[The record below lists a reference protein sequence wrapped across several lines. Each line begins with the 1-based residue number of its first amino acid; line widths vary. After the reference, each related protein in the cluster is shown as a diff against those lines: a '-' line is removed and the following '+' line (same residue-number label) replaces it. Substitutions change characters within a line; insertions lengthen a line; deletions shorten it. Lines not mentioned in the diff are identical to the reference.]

1 MPPRDAERTVQ
12 SSVLDRLID
21 TEPERTGDPPTTWAQ
36 SVRELKRALRRD
48 LEWLLNTRRIVD
60 PAPEA
65 FTELRRSLYHFGL
78 PDITA
83 LGAAS
88 LEARE
93 RLRRQVQDAI
103 TLYEPRLA
111 NVRVTVARSDDG
123 GSRELR
129 FVVDGLL
136 RMEPSPEQVTFD
148 TVLEITSSTFE
159 VRGAG
164 DA

>member
-1 MPPRDAERTVQ
+1 MPPREVERTVQ

-21 TEPERTGDPPTTWAQ
+21 TEPDRASDPAAAWAE
-36 SVRELKRALRRD
+36 SVRQLKRALRRD
-48 LEWLLNTRRIVD
+48 LEWLLNTRRIVE
-60 PAPEA
+60 PAPDTL
-65 FTELRRSLYHFGL
+65 TEVRRSLYHYGL

-83 LGAAS
+83 LSAAS

-103 TLYEPRLA
+103 TQFEPRLA
-111 NVRVTVARSDDG
+111 NVRVTVARAADG
-123 GSRELR
+123 GTRELR

-159 VRGAG
+159 VRGG